1 VRSAYLIVALTGSLL
16 LGVSGAMGHTPGA
29 ILYGGGTA
37 TIDGALAAGEW
48 AGARRIEF
56 GARLPPHDGG
66 GTVPGTLWLMND
78 SSTLY
83 VALQVGRA
91 TFGGNTSLALY
102 FDNDHDGTREAG
114 DDAFL
119 ADIGTFSPVRFVDW
133 HWASCVPGG
142 AGLACPVLDTDRG
155 GTSDGTSAAEIAGG
169 AAVLEAAHPLD
180 SVDDGH
186 DFSLG
191 PGSVAGFAALITLFS
206 VDTSCNFGPS
216 CSANT
221 NLPIGIPD
229 HGQTSSY
236 GNLVVS
242 PDSIPPE
249 TSVAGGPAEGAT
261 TNVRDA
267 AFVLS
272 AADNLTPEESLALS
286 CSLDGAVF
294 SSCGPRPVFGA
305 LSDGPHR
312 LEARATDELGNVDP
326 TPAARQWI
334 VDATPPETSITAG
347 PTEASRTKRRD
358 AIFALAGSDNLTPSN
373 QLAFSCSLDGRAFSK
388 CEAQTVFD
396 RLGDGRHRLE
406 ARASDV
412 AGNVDQSPVSRQWS
426 VDGTSPSRPR
436 ARVRVRGLFARVKLS
451 AIDAQGGS
459 VRYRCSVD
467 GKRYRACAAST
478 RFRLRRGKHHL
489 RAVAL
494 DSLGNQSA
502 PRIAHFRV
510 GAGRR

>member
-1 VRSAYLIVALTGSLL
+1 VRSACLILALTGSLL
-16 LGVSGAMGHTPGA
+16 LVVSGAMGHAPGS
-29 ILYGGGTA
+29 ILYGGGAA
-37 TIDGALAAGEW
+37 TIDGALGAGEW
-48 AGARRIEF
+48 SGARRMEF

-66 GTVPGTLWLMND
+66 GTVPSTLMVMND
-78 SSTLY
+78 GSTLY

-142 AGLACPVLDTDRG
+142 AGLACPVPDTDRG
-155 GTSDGTSAAEIAGG
+155 GTSDGTSAAGIAGG

-180 SVDDGH
+180 SADDGH

-206 VDTSCNFGPS
+206 ADTSCNFGPS
-216 CSANT
+216 CFADT

-242 PDSIPPE
+242 PDRIPPE
-249 TSVAGGPAEGAT
+249 TSFAGGTADGT
-261 TNVRDA
+261 TTSARDA

-272 AADNLTPEESLALS
+272 AADNLTPEEALVLS
-286 CSLDGAVF
+286 CSLDGAQF
-294 SSCGPRPVFGA
+294 SLCGLRPTFAA
-305 LSDGPHR
+305 LGEGPHR

-326 TPAARQWI
+326 TPAVRQWT
-334 VDATPPETSITAG
+334 VDASPPDTSITAG
-347 PTEASRTKRRD
+347 PTEGSRTKRRN
-358 AIFALAGSDNLTPSN
+358 ASFVLTGADNLTPSN
-373 QLAFSCSLDGRAFSK
+373 QLAFSCSLDGRPFST
-388 CEAQTVFD
+388 CDAHAVLD
-396 RLGDGRHRLE
+396 RLADGRHRLQ
-406 ARASDV
+406 ARASDL
-412 AGNVDQSPVSRQWS
+412 AGNLDQSPVSRQWT
-426 VDGTSPSRPR
+426 VDGTPPTRPR
-436 ARVRVRGLFARVKLS
+436 VGVRVRGLVVRVRLS
-451 AIDAQGGS
+451 AVDAEGGS

-467 GKRYRACAAST
+467 GKRYRRCAAST
-478 RFRLRRGKHHL
+478 TFRLKRGKHKL
-489 RAVAL
+489 RAVAR
-494 DSLGNQSA
+494 DSLENQSA
-502 PRIAHFRV
+502 PGVAHFTVR
-510 GAGRR
+510 GGRR